1 MPAAKYRGRSIQLI
15 TPTLGQ
21 AQKYQKLADDAG
33 VPLSKFLISVIEDA
47 LIDKATIPKA
57 KLSQGMKEL
66 REENHELRERLRIQS
81 LLVSKFEQEVRQLRQ
96 AAFLDEQFD
105 GERAIDSTILA
116 VLRRG
121 PIHDYRLLEV
131 LGIDPKDTN
140 QVRAVHKQLEVME
153 LHGEITKDRQGW
165 RWLGK

>member
-1 MPAAKYRGRSIQLI
+1 MPAAKYRGRCIQLI

-21 AQKYQKLADDAG
+21 AQKYQKLADEAG

-47 LIDKATIPKA
+47 LVDKATIPRT

-66 REENHELRERLRIQS
+66 REENHELREQLRIQS
-81 LLVSKFEQEVRQLRQ
+81 LLVNKFEQEVRQLRQ
-96 AAFLDEQFD
+96 AAFLDEQFE
-105 GERAIDSTILA
+105 GERNIDSTIAA

-121 PIHDYRLLEV
+121 PTHNYRLLEI
-131 LGIDPKDTN
+131 LGVDPKDADR
-140 QVRAVHKQLEVME
+140 VKAVHKQLEILE
-153 LHGEITKDRQGW
+153 LHGLITKDRHGW